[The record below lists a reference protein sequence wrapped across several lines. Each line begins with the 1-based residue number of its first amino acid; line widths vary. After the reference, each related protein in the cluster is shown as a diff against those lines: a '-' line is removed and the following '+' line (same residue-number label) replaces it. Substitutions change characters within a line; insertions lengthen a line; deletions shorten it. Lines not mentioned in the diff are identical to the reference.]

1 MTEEKKKS
9 KTVKTPDEQMKEFG
23 SVMLKNLAATAIPSD
38 NSLKKIEE
46 LAEDVAAKKT
56 RLAKETDKDLKAM
69 LSELVQEKEYRLG
82 ILRSNLGSPAN
93 LSTRD
98 RTLLM
103 IAAKRLLKH
112 DRAHITT
119 VAQFVLDNVEKFPAK
134 GSKY

>member
-1 MTEEKKKS
+1 MTDAKKT
-9 KTVKTPDEQMKEFG
+9 KTVKTPDEQIAEFG
-23 SVMLKNLAATAIPSD
+23 SVMLKKLAATAIPSD
-38 NSLKKIEE
+38 ESLAKIEE
-46 LAEDVAAKKT
+46 LAKDVAAKKA
-56 RLAKETDKDLKAM
+56 RLAKETDKDLKSM

-119 VAQFVLDNVEKFPAK
+119 VAQFVSDNVEKFPAK
-134 GSKY
+134 GTKY